1 MAGLQLITESRIL
14 PVTLTE
20 IKQTLRLDPE
30 SYDQDSEIIMMMNS
44 AIKVLEDYLG
54 RSFINKTYDLYLD
67 HIPFY
72 HDETLKD
79 GFSEGPFMEQ
89 KAREIMLPKSP
100 VSSVTYIKYYDD
112 SDTATTFATSN
123 YYVDTINEPARIV
136 LRRGQTF
143 PDSGSL
149 RVANAYQIRFISGYG
164 AAAKDIPETLKQ
176 ALNLYISHLYENREI
191 YTEVIQRPIPMLI
204 HSLLLPYRIVR
215 FGSRIG

>member
-1 MAGLQLITESRIL
+1 MAGLQLITETRVL

-44 AIKVLEDYLG
+44 AIKVLEDYTG

-72 HDETLKD
+72 HEEVLKE
-79 GFSEGPFMEQ
+79 GISEGPLME
-89 KAREIMLPKSP
+89 KTAREIILPKSP
-100 VSSVTYIKYYDD
+100 VSSVTYVKYYDD
-112 SDTATTFATSN
+112 SDTESTFATSN
-123 YYVDTINEPARIV
+123 YYVDTVNEPARIV

-149 RVANAYQIRFISGYG
+149 RVANAYQIRFVAGYG
-164 AAAKDIPETLKQ
+164 SAAKDVPETIKQ

-191 YTEVIQRPIPMLI
+191 YTDVIQRPIPMLI
-204 HSLLLPYRIVR
+204 NSILLPYRIVR